1 MGPFLKSVCTGLKA
15 KHIKKRRTNQRGGKK
30 TERDLSAALGL
41 VDDLQRKL
49 FSRGPEEKQ
58 RN

>member
-15 KHIKKRRTNQRGGKK
+15 KHIKKRSNQRGGKK
-30 TERDLSAALGL
+30 TEQDLSAALGL